1 MLGAEMIRR
10 FRFQPRLGSPWLGT
24 RGLLA
29 GVALGAVAACLSACS
44 VGPDFHQPDN
54 AAPADWRADAPAA
67 ASRPVATRIDARWWT
82 IYQDPVLIDLEQ
94 RVGDANLDLR
104 VAAERFAQSMAER
117 RIAAAAEL
125 PQVDG
130 AASYARERASPN
142 GVLNLLG
149 TTEQSDAASV
159 ASGAPG
165 FGPATLPGSTG
176 SSAFNL
182 MQYGVS
188 TSWELDFWGHVRRE
202 VEAATAAVAANQD
215 MRRDVLVSLMAETAQ
230 DYVDLRGVQAQI
242 DITRQTIDIA
252 RRSVDLTLLRLSQ
265 GTATRLEVAEAR
277 GQLHGFEA
285 RLPVLRGQE
294 THLINALSFLIARE
308 PGALKGELGTAE
320 LGTAGLGTAAAI
332 PAVPAAIPVGLPSE
346 LAERR
351 PDIRAAAERL
361 HAATATVGVAM
372 ADFYPR
378 ITLSGSLDVQ
388 SLQFGDLGNWSS
400 RQYGFGPTF
409 TLPIFE
415 GGRLKGQLELRKA
428 QEKEAALHYQRT
440 VLHAW
445 QEIDDAMAD
454 FSAAQNQRDR
464 LSDAVE
470 QNREAVDIA
479 QTRYEQGAGDFLT
492 VLTVQNALLTTR
504 NEQVQATANVS
515 RSIARL
521 YRALGGGW
529 EERYPL
535 AQDDPTPHD
544 PGARADNRP
553 DRPLQDA
560 RATVVADKDTP

>member
-1 MLGAEMIRR
+1 MQRMRDMPGTEMIRSS
-10 FRFQPRLGSPWLGT
+10 LT
-24 RGLLA
+24 RSFAIRARGPLY
-29 GVALGAVAACLSACS
+29 GVALGVVATCLSACT
-44 VGPDFHQPDN
+44 VGPDFHQPDTL
-54 AAPADWRADAPAA
+54 APTDWSADAPAA
-67 ASRPVATRIDARWWT
+67 ASRPVAARIDARWWT
-82 IYQDPVLIDLEQ
+82 IYKDPVLSDLEQ
-94 RVGDANLDLR
+94 QVTTANLDLR
-104 VAAERFAQSMAER
+104 VAAERFAQSLAER

-149 TTEQSDAASV
+149 TTEQSNVASV

-165 FGPATLPGSTG
+165 FGPTTLPGSTG

-188 TSWELDFWGHVRRE
+188 ASWELDFWGHVRRE
-202 VEAATAAVAANQD
+202 VEAATAAIAANQD
-215 MRRDVLVSLMAETAQ
+215 MQRDVLVSLMAETAQ
-230 DYVDLRGVQAQI
+230 DYIDLRGVQAQI
-242 DITRQTIDIA
+242 DITQQTINTA
-252 RRSVDLTLLRLSQ
+252 RRSVDLTILRLNQ
-265 GTATRLEVAEAR
+265 GTATRLDVAQAQ
-277 GQLHGFEA
+277 GQLHSFEA
-285 RLPVLRGQE
+285 RLPVLRSQE

-308 PGALKGELGTAE
+308 PGALKGELGTA
-320 LGTAGLGTAAAI
+320 AAI
-332 PAVPAAIPVGLPSE
+332 PAVPTTIPVGLPSE

-351 PDIRAAAERL
+351 PDIRAAADRL

-464 LSDAVE
+464 LAEAVE
-470 QNREAVDIA
+470 QNYVAVDIA
-479 QTRYEQGAGDFLT
+479 QTRYEQGAGDFLA
-492 VLTVQNALLTTR
+492 VLTAQNALLGTR

-529 EERYPL
+529 EEQYPL
-535 AQDDPTPHD
+535 VP
-544 PGARADNRP
+544 
-553 DRPLQDA
+553 PLALAGD
-560 RATVVADKDTP
+560 TEKDKS

>member
-1 MLGAEMIRR
+1 MSGAEMIRC
-10 FRFQPRLGSPWLGT
+10 FRFPPQFRPWLGA

-44 VGPDFHQPDN
+44 VGPDFHQPDSS
-54 AAPADWRADAPAA
+54 APADWHAGAPAA
-67 ASRPVATRIDARWWT
+67 ASRPVAARIDARWWT
-82 IYQDPVLIDLEQ
+82 IYRDPVLIDLEQ

-104 VAAERFAQSMAER
+104 IAAERFAQSMAER

-149 TTEQSDAASV
+149 TTEQPDAASV

-165 FGPATLPGSTG
+165 FGPTTLPGSTG

-252 RRSVDLTLLRLSQ
+252 RRSVDLTMLRFGQ
-265 GTATRLEVAEAR
+265 GTATRLNVAEAQ

-320 LGTAGLGTAAAI
+320 LGATAAI

-351 PDIRAAAERL
+351 PDIRAAADRL

-445 QEIDDAMAD
+445 REIDDAMAD

-470 QNREAVDIA
+470 QNRVAVDIA
-479 QTRYEQGAGDFLT
+479 RTRYEQGAGDFLT
-492 VLTVQNALLTTR
+492 VLTVQNALLTSR

-535 AQDDPTPHD
+535 AHDDSAPL
-544 PGARADNRP
+544 ADNRP
-553 DRPLQDA
+553 DGPLQDV
-560 RATVVADKDTP
+560 RATAVADKDTP